1 MSGAAHFGLKS
12 KLRMTNVKEMKGV
25 DVYVA

>member
-1 MSGAAHFGLKS
+1 MSNATHFGLKS
-12 KLRMTNVKEMKGV
+12 KLRMTNIKEMKGV